1 LLLDQKKNSKNDEE
15 VYKVK
20 AKMAIELK
28 ILETK
33 LIHEAKNKFRYI
45 VGHNKQESQPGVFL
59 EDYKVAKNI
68 RQRIIMPSERIN

>member
-1 LLLDQKKNSKNDEE
+1 MLLDQKKNSKNDEE

-45 VGHNKQESQPGVFL
+45 VGHNK
-59 EDYKVAKNI
+59 
-68 RQRIIMPSERIN
+68 